1 MTYETI
7 WLTLVPCSV
16 FKQYNTCETIWLTI
30 SLTLQFLC
38 RMQGTI
44 AQTAPGTARP
54 SSKPVHTIPVQPV
67 QQQATV
73 QTHDSGKWLS
83 EQVPG
88 HSTAKSAVD
97 AGLQTAK
104 SLLENSKQGQV
115 QLLKDS
121 HLPRLDSDMG
131 STQDDPHD
139 AASHEAVSGDIGSA
153 VGRESRS
160 PTTPA
165 AHLVDLSVDSDLD
178 MPQQSAAVKQPAS
191 VPTIASR
198 KRPRHDSGLARQS
211 SGEVIDL
218 SDV

>member
-1 MTYETI
+1 MQRFFE
-7 WLTLVPCSV
+7 
-16 FKQYNTCETIWLTI
+16 QYRACETIWLTI
-30 SLTLQFLC
+30 SLTLRFLC

-54 SSKPVHTIPVQPV
+54 SSKPVHTIPLLPV

-73 QTHDSGKWLS
+73 QSHDSGEQLS
-83 EQVPG
+83 EQVPR
-88 HSTAKSAVD
+88 HFTAKSAVD

-104 SLLENSKQGQV
+104 SLLEKSKQGQV
-115 QLLKDS
+115 QVQSLKDR

-131 STQDDPHD
+131 STQDDSHD
-139 AASHEAVSGDIGSA
+139 AASQETVSGVGSA

-165 AHLVDLSVDSDLD
+165 ADLVDLSVDSDLD
-178 MPQQSAAVKQPAS
+178 MPQQSGAVKQPAS

-198 KRPRHDSGLARQS
+198 KRPRHDSGAARQS